1 MAEPFRTLIA
11 AVRSTGAYVSVALW
25 VFVFSPIGMVL
36 ALMFKWPGVLYLLGR
51 GGVHLGFAAAG
62 IRFKVRGTRWVQR
75 TRGAVYCANHTSNLE
90 PPIIFMALVETHP
103 RLKVLYKGELR
114 AAIPLLRNAFDMAG
128 FVPIQRRNIEQST
141 RAIDQ
146 AAEAMK
152 SGDSFLIFP
161 EGTRSRT
168 GELLPFK
175 KGGFVMAIKAEA
187 PIVPVAIYGARAA
200 MRKGSPVIKPV
211 TVFVEIGE
219 PIETRGLDISDRN
232 MLMQRTRR
240 ALESKLNLLRST
252 DKK

>member
-1 MAEPFRTLIA
+1 MAEPVRTLIA
-11 AVRSTGAYVSVALW
+11 TVRSIGTYVSVALW
-25 VFVFSPIGMVL
+25 ALVFSPIGMIL

-62 IRFKVRGTRWVQR
+62 IRFKVRGTQWVQR

-90 PPIIFMALVETHP
+90 PPIIFMALAETHP
-103 RLKVLYKGELR
+103 RLKVLYKAELR
-114 AAIPLLRNAFDMAG
+114 AVIPLLRNAFDMVG
-128 FVPIQRRNIEQST
+128 FVPIQRRNTEQST
-141 RAIDQ
+141 QAIER
-146 AAEAMK
+146 AAEVLK

-211 TVFVEIGE
+211 TVCVELGE
-219 PIETRGLDISDRN
+219 PIETRGLDITDRN
-232 MLMQRTRR
+232 MLIQRTRM
-240 ALESKLNLLRST
+240 ALESQLSLLLPT